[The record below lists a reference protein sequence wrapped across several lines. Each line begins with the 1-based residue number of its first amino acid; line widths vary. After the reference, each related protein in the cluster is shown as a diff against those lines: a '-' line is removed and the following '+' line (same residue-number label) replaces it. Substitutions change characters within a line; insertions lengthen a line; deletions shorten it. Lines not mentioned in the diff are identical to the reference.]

1 MRAGSYVLPL
11 SLLFSIGC
19 STSYEVSS
27 SPTAAS
33 SFNAFNVEA
42 SEKKATILFQDGGE
56 LGVRNIIAS
65 PDSTR
70 FLNAKTN
77 EITVVPTRAIKTVVL
92 TSAGAG
98 FLDGLEWGAGI
109 GAVTGVT
116 FGLIAMGSSNS
127 DEWGS
132 DDAGISMGV
141 GAIGAVAGGVIGG
154 IIGVSVGHSYRY
166 EFPLTKGRDQ

>member
-27 SPTAAS
+27 SPNGGS

-42 SEKKATILFQDGGE
+42 SERSATILLQDGGE

-70 FLNAKTN
+70 FLNARTN
-77 EITVVPTRAIKTVVL
+77 ETTVVPTHTIRTVVL

-116 FGLIAMGSSNS
+116 CGLIAYKPGG
-127 DEWGS
+127 EWGS
-132 DDAGISMGV
+132 DVAGISMIV
-141 GAIGAVAGGVIGG
+141 GAVGAVAGGVIGG